1 MNGENEYKG
10 IEYSAVGALS
20 DKWDMIFGIAY
31 MDAEKSKTQGG
42 KNDGRKVCGIP
53 KWSGD
58 LALTY
63 KPDKATKF
71 ISRLNYT
78 GKTRIHDTSSYAMP
92 IGISSITLLDL
103 GASYDTKIAGY
114 DATITAMCYNVFNK
128 NYWYASGDNS
138 VGLGAPRNFMVTAN
152 FKF

>member
-1 MNGENEYKG
+1 
-10 IEYSAVGALS
+10 
-20 DKWDMIFGIAY
+20 
-31 MDAEKSKTQGG
+31 
-42 KNDGRKVCGIP
+42 
-53 KWSGD
+53 
-58 LALTY
+58 
-63 KPDKATKF
+63 
-71 ISRLNYT
+71 
-78 GKTRIHDTSSYAMP
+78 MP

-152 FKF
+152 FKLCNSGRSVFLPESFKRGFVSV